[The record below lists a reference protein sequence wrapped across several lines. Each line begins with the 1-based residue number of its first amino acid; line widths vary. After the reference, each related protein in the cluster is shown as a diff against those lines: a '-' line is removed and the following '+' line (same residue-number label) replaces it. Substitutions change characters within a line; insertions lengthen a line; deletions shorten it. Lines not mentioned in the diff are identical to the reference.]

1 LLTTASRGLRIGVHV
16 GRLLFVAVATVEDF
30 ISGALS
36 LGRLASKVAALFFG
50 LVSSTISFGEATS
63 ASVRVSSS
71 VVSVDLLL
79 LFVTVLLLLSS
90 LALSFDVVINDSF
103 DVTTDLL
110 LLLVEKLLTF
120 LGELLLLLGQLFD
133 LGIKLLRGDW
143 WAYLNEA
150 KLSNCG
156 KINVESLVSSG
167 VDSLLLLAFLSTL
180 GADHDYAIVFF
191 GLDSLNLAIL
201 ELLLDVH
208 SVVLINELRFGFLG
222 DLLRSCGHKSKVFL
236 ERVAVGHEVITSCNL
251 LGMRVL
257 SILKL
262 SSLSLDALLLLVLC
276 LSEALLLVQVT
287 LDPSCSVILQL
298 KFVELLEV
306 ALTHLVLCDI
316 AILDL
321 LTCFV
326 NLDGEF
332 VGFSTDCTLLISLC
346 LALLFDILDLILFI
360 VDDSV
365 NFVKL

>member
-1 LLTTASRGLRIGVHV
+1 LLTTASRGLGIGVHV

-71 VVSVDLLL
+71 VISVDLLL

-133 LGIKLLRGDW
+133 LGIELLRGDW
-143 WAYLNEA
+143 WAHLNEA

-180 GADHDYAIVFF
+180 GADHDYAIVFLA
-191 GLDSLNLAIL
+191 LDSLNLAIL
-201 ELLLDVH
+201 
-208 SVVLINELRFGFLG
+208 
-222 DLLRSCGHKSKVFL
+222 
-236 ERVAVGHEVITSCNL
+236 
-251 LGMRVL
+251 
-257 SILKL
+257 
-262 SSLSLDALLLLVLC
+262 
-276 LSEALLLVQVT
+276 
-287 LDPSCSVILQL
+287 
-298 KFVELLEV
+298 
-306 ALTHLVLCDI
+306 
-316 AILDL
+316 
-321 LTCFV
+321 
-326 NLDGEF
+326 
-332 VGFSTDCTLLISLC
+332 
-346 LALLFDILDLILFI
+346 
-360 VDDSV
+360 
-365 NFVKL
+365 